1 MKEARWRTFGHILRL
16 PLEAPCQKAMQW
28 YFEPPPNPRKYNGTQ
43 RTTLPIV
50 LHNDIVET
58 VKMKDFP
65 FEITQFKY
73 MEDLFKIRKIAA
85 DREQWKNMTVI
96 ICSVA

>member
-1 MKEARWRTFGHILRL
+1 MSKSNE
-16 PLEAPCQKAMQW
+16 W
-28 YFEPPPNPRKYNGTQ
+28 YFEQPPNPRKYRGHQ
-43 RTTLPIV
+43 RITLPIV

-58 VKMKDFP
+58 AKMKDFP
-65 FEITQFKY
+65 FAIMQFKS

-96 ICSVA
+96 ICSVLHKNSTCKKVLRAVNA